1 MGPGRLSSVKG
12 DIAMSQKK
20 VDQYKEQKANRSEIM
35 KKEKRTLMIEK
46 IIGGVVTLLVVC
58 WVLFSV
64 YNKLTAVD
72 ESTQEVVTT
81 AMDTTAI
88 DNFVTELS
96 SEGEEAEETVEE
108 EAAEEE
114 TETAEEAEETVEE
127 ETAEETT
134 EEAAAETAEEASEE
148 PAEAEETAVD

>member
-1 MGPGRLSSVKG
+1 
-12 DIAMSQKK
+12 MSQKK
-20 VDQYKEQKANRSEIM
+20 VDQYKEQKAKRSEIM

-64 YNKLTAVD
+64 ITKLTAVD
-72 ESTQEVVTT
+72 DSTQEVVTT

-88 DNFVTELS
+88 DDFVTGLS
-96 SEGEEAEETVEE
+96 NEGEEAEETVEE

-148 PAEAEETAVD
+148 PAEAEETAED

>member
-64 YNKLTAVD
+64 ITKLTAVD
-72 ESTQEVVTT
+72 DSTQEVVTT

-88 DNFVTELS
+88 DDFVTGLS
-96 SEGEEAEETVEE
+96 NEGEEAEETVEE

-148 PAEAEETAVD
+148 PAEAEETAED

>member
-1 MGPGRLSSVKG
+1 
-12 DIAMSQKK
+12 MSQKK
-20 VDQYKEQKANRSEIM
+20 VDQYKEQKAKRSEIM

-64 YNKLTAVD
+64 ITKLTAVD
-72 ESTQEVVTT
+72 DSTQEVVTT

-88 DNFVTELS
+88 DDFVTGLS
-96 SEGEEAEETVEE
+96 NEGEEAEETVEE
-108 EAAEEE
+108 EAAEEG

-127 ETAEETT
+127 ETTEETT

-148 PAEAEETAVD
+148 PAEAEETAED

>member
-88 DNFVTELS
+88 DDFVTGLS
-96 SEGEEAEETVEE
+96 NEGEEAEETVEE

-148 PAEAEETAVD
+148 PAEAEETAED

>member
-20 VDQYKEQKANRSEIM
+20 VDQYKEQKAKRSEIM

-64 YNKLTAVD
+64 ITKLTAVD
-72 ESTQEVVTT
+72 DSTQEVVTT

-88 DNFVTELS
+88 DDFVTGLS
-96 SEGEEAEETVEE
+96 NEGEEAEETVEE

-148 PAEAEETAVD
+148 PAEAEETAED